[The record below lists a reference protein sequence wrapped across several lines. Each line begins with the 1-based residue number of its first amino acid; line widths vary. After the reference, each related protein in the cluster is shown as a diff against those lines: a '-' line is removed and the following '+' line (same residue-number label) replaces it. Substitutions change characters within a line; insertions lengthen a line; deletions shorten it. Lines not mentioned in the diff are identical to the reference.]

1 MNTGPNYENFKSP
14 HVCGVFLFPPESP
27 PGDVSK
33 KNPVLRDEYRAQL
46 WKLQITPCLWRVSI
60 PAGKLFIL
68 FWKATCKLTSHT
80 YNIANI

>member
-46 WKLQITPCLWRVSI
+46 
-60 PAGKLFIL
+60 
-68 FWKATCKLTSHT
+68 
-80 YNIANI
+80 